1 MLNITLQK
9 AAKAVLVCIAFPIKE
24 VYFFSLA
31 VLIHQKGNLLVSC
44 SFLMN
49 SCFLAHLLPWALCS
63 FTVGPTANGL
73 VSVMSQSDQLLI
85 NTMCCYQEPVGDNA
99 ASTTLQNSA
108 REVGDYSQILGST
121 DWLQNS
127 TFHKATA
134 GDLKKVTLRQT
145 RSVNLRSNLIFLF
158 VCFEF
163 RFFLL
168 PYI

>member
-1 MLNITLQK
+1 MLSITLQK
-9 AAKAVLVCIAFPIKE
+9 AAKAVLVCIDFPIKE

-49 SCFLAHLLPWALCS
+49 SWFLAHLLPWALCI

-85 NTMCCYQEPVGDNA
+85 NSKCYSWEPVGDNA

-134 GDLKKVTLRQT
+134 GGLKKVTLRQA
-145 RSVNLRSNLIFLF
+145 RSVNLRSNFIFILF
-158 VCFEF
+158 
-163 RFFLL
+163 FF
-168 PYI
+168 